1 VGEYARVGEGVAEG
15 ETVDEG
21 IGAASLWSGSGGV
34 AVAGG
39 VLVDLPSR
47 KGNDGK
53 QPARRIR
60 ISVPH
65 RPLRMD
71 DPSGFRVGTLGGS
84 ALVVVP
90 PGWVNYTLA
99 SPERSRAL
107 RKRTRQRRLAAGHRC
122 EENGKR

>member
-90 PGWVNYTLA
+90 NYAILYHGEPGEKQGPSKEDPA
-99 SPERSRAL
+99 
-107 RKRTRQRRLAAGHRC
+107 RRLAAGHRC